1 MASDGNIPTMELQP
15 IYDTG
20 ICCMKCSPG
29 AHGKTTGFAVANV
42 VFGFFLTWEVPT
54 WPILAQFW
62 LCRPLSK
69 FEVMNLT
76 CKRYSYILINEQTKR
91 FNECVL
97 TNSNIDN
104 HTTELYTIYI
114 LHMI

>member
-1 MASDGNIPTMELQP
+1 MANPRT
-15 IYDTG
+15 
-20 ICCMKCSPG
+20 
-29 AHGKTTGFAVANV
+29 V
-42 VFGFFLTWEVPT
+42 
-54 WPILAQFW
+54 
-62 LCRPLSK
+62 K

-104 HTTELYTIYI
+104 HTTELCTIYI